1 MTIRTKIFT
10 MGAIAFVIFVAL
22 AWMNVWTHRQILS
35 NLEVRDDVNA
45 KLASIEEF
53 AKWKNELIRLI
64 SDIAASGRVP
74 AFTKEQFNPP
84 SESPTG
90 ESDQLVRSGKTLVG
104 LIAEKERAS
113 LDVENTFDGLRRKVN
128 RLYFKLDEKISTALA
143 IAQMDQVQGKDASE
157 ISALA
162 PYVLKSL
169 NQLTLVALNSLIS
182 RKFTEEGKGVIE
194 KNKRFLS
201 SQLYMIDRNGAIASL
216 FDELFSLVN
225 LMDAFIFNARQRL
238 SGLQERIA
246 AAKTDFDKAVSLNE
260 IDSLVAAARSELD
273 QANETLEKS
282 SRRTMIIVIILLF
295 ILPALGIAV
304 GILGLNRII
313 VGPITHLVEA
323 MKNVE
328 AGSFDV
334 EAPVRTDDEIG
345 KLARAFNAMAREIKI
360 KVVELSRINRTLKE
374 SELKYR
380 SLVNNL
386 PQSIFLKDRHSS
398 YVSCNR
404 NFADDLGIAAE
415 EIVGKTDFDFFPEAL
430 AEKYRNDD
438 ARVLRAEVTEEIE
451 ESYIR
456 KGKEIVIQTVKTPVR
471 DEAGEVTGVLGIFW
485 DITERKRAEEEL
497 RKARNY
503 ISNIFDSMPSIL
515 IGVDQNGTVTQWN
528 SKARDM
534 TGISTEDAVG
544 MPLKS
549 AFPGM
554 STELRRIYEA
564 IRTREPKFDPK
575 KPRRANGQILYEDVT
590 IYPLIANGVEG
601 AVIRIDDVTEKVRME
616 EMMVQSEKMLS
627 VGGLAAG
634 MAHEINNP
642 LAGMMQT
649 AQVMANRLVDNI
661 RIPANREAAE
671 AAGTTLGAI
680 ETFMAAR
687 GIPRMIATINE
698 SGRRMATVVDNML
711 SFARKGDSSVS
722 SHALEE
728 LIEKTLTLAA
738 TDYDLKK
745 QYDFKRIEIIKA
757 YSNGLLT
764 VPCEGAKI
772 QQVLLNLFRNAA
784 QALTEAGMKSPR
796 ISVRTRFE
804 PQRRMAVM
812 EIEDNGPGMDETIRK
827 RVFEPFFTTKPVGVG
842 TGLGLSVSY
851 FIITEN
857 HRGEMAVESR
867 PGAGAKFIIRLP
879 VEGVA

>member
-1 MTIRTKIFT
+1 M
-10 MGAIAFVIFVAL
+10 
-22 AWMNVWTHRQILS
+22 
-35 NLEVRDDVNA
+35 
-45 KLASIEEF
+45 
-53 AKWKNELIRLI
+53 
-64 SDIAASGRVP
+64 
-74 AFTKEQFNPP
+74 
-84 SESPTG
+84 
-90 ESDQLVRSGKTLVG
+90 
-104 LIAEKERAS
+104 
-113 LDVENTFDGLRRKVN
+113 
-128 RLYFKLDEKISTALA
+128 
-143 IAQMDQVQGKDASE
+143 
-157 ISALA
+157 
-162 PYVLKSL
+162 
-169 NQLTLVALNSLIS
+169 
-182 RKFTEEGKGVIE
+182 
-194 KNKRFLS
+194 
-201 SQLYMIDRNGAIASL
+201 
-216 FDELFSLVN
+216 
-225 LMDAFIFNARQRL
+225 
-238 SGLQERIA
+238 
-246 AAKTDFDKAVSLNE
+246 
-260 IDSLVAAARSELD
+260 
-273 QANETLEKS
+273 
-282 SRRTMIIVIILLF
+282 
-295 ILPALGIAV
+295 
-304 GILGLNRII
+304 
-313 VGPITHLVEA
+313 GPITHLVEA

-334 EAPVRTDDEIG
+334 EAPVKTDDEIG
-345 KLARAFNAMAREIKI
+345 KLARAFNAMTREIQG
-360 KVVELSRINRTLKE
+360 KVMELSRMNRLLKK
-374 SELKYR
+374 SEFKYR
-380 SLVNNL
+380 TLVNNL
-386 PQSIFLKDRHSS
+386 PQNIFLKDRDST

-404 NFADDLGIAAE
+404 NFADDLGIAEE
-415 EIVGKTDFDFFPEAL
+415 EIAGKTDFDFFPDAL

-438 ARVLRAEVTEEIE
+438 ARVLRAGVSEEIE
-451 ESYIR
+451 ESYIKEGR
-456 KGKEIVIQTVKTPVR
+456 EIVVQIVKTPVR
-471 DEAGEVTGVLGIFW
+471 DEAGKVTGVLGIFW

-528 SKARDM
+528 SKARNM

-554 STELRRIYEA
+554 STELKRIYEA

-575 KPRRANGQILYEDVT
+575 KPRRTNGQILYEDVT

-649 AQVMANRLVDNI
+649 AQVMANRLVDNM

-698 SGRRMATVVDNML
+698 SGRRMAAIVDNML

-728 LIEKTLTLAA
+728 LIEKTLALAA

-745 QYDFKRIEIIKA
+745 QYDFKRIEIIKF
-757 YSNGLLT
+757 YSNGLLA

-772 QQVLLNLFRNAA
+772 QQVLLNIFRNAA

-796 ISVRTRFE
+796 ISIRTRFE
-804 PQRRMAVM
+804 PRRRMAVM
-812 EIEDNGPGMDETIRK
+812 EIEDNGPGMDEAIRK

-857 HRGEMAVESR
+857 HRGEMMVESR
-867 PGAGAKFIIRLP
+867 PGAGTKFIIRLP
-879 VEGVA
+879 IERVL